1 MIQRLSHS
9 TIYVVDQE
17 RAKQFYAG
25 KLGFDVRN
33 DVSMGPFRWLTVSPK
48 GQPDLE
54 IVLMA
59 IAASPIMD
67 EARAKTLR
75 GLVEQGTFGCGV
87 LETADVMR
95 DYQELKAK
103 GVEFRQPPEDRPYGK
118 EAILR
123 DDSGNWFSL
132 VQRPG

>member
-1 MIQRLSHS
+1 MIQRLSHA
-9 TIYVVDQE
+9 TVYVLDQD
-17 RAKQFYAG
+17 RAKQFYSD

-33 DVSMGPFRWLTVSPK
+33 DINVGPFRWLTLSPK

-54 IVLMA
+54 VALMA
-59 IAASPIMD
+59 IAPSPRMD

-75 GLVEQGTFGCGV
+75 ALVEQGTFICGA

-95 DYQELKAK
+95 DYQELRAK
-103 GVEFRQPPEDRPYGK
+103 GVEFEKPPEDRPYGK
-118 EAILR
+118 EAVFR